1 MGWRIVYRSDNGL
14 HISPTTGLPTTST
27 FFSDSPDASPRDQG
41 TGTFRNYRQE
51 MGGPEASGGVPSISR
66 DSPST
71 GNTNNEIA
79 PWATGAPS
87 LPYLPSGMLNG
98 SFFDD
103 TQDKGQ
109 ISPSLRPGTGHT
121 GASESP
127 DHTLSGDDRR
137 PSIASATTVSSQGS
151 TQRLS
156 GSKQNNRKRLAGFFY
171 EDSSRDT
178 QRDSDASLSRTL
190 SRDQSVHSGE
200 KRSSSVHTNSY
211 EGRPISPTNS
221 RPRTPPPSS
230 EVTPWLFQDF
240 KVSKCACLYHA
251 ISDGLLRT
259 PIVSSLFIRP
269 YSGML

>member
-1 MGWRIVYRSDNGL
+1 MELADGFAHDYRSNDGL

-51 MGGPEASGGVPSISR
+51 MGGLEVSGKVPSISR

-71 GNTNNEIA
+71 GTTNSEIA
-79 PWATGAPS
+79 PWATEAPS

-103 TQDKGQ
+103 TQEKGQ
-109 ISPSLRPGTGHT
+109 KSPSLRPGTGHT

-156 GSKQNNRKRLAGFFY
+156 GSKQSNRKRLAGFFY
-171 EDSSRDT
+171 EESPRDN
-178 QRDSDASLSRTL
+178 QRDSDASLPSRTL
-190 SRDQSVHSGE
+190 SREHSIHAKE

-211 EGRPISPTNS
+211 EGPPISPTNS

-240 KVSKCACLYHA
+240 KVS
-251 ISDGLLRT
+251 T
-259 PIVSSLFIRP
+259 
-269 YSGML
+269 